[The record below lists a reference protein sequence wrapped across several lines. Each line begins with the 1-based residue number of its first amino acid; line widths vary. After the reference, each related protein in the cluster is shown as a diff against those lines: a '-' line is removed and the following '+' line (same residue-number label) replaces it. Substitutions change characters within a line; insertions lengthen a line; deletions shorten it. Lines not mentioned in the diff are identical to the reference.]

1 MKILITS
8 GGTREPIDG
17 VRVITNLSSGSTGA
31 FLTDY
36 FRGRGHDVALL
47 KAKESKNSNLPGDV
61 YEFTSF
67 ESLEDKLKTLLS
79 STHFDVVL
87 HLAAISDY
95 SVDSIVVDGKSYKPD
110 ASAKI
115 NSEAESITLHLKK
128 NKKLI
133 NQLKQFAS
141 DKDFILVG
149 FKLTNSPSQQ
159 ERRLAVTRLAED
171 YSIDYIVH
179 NDLSEIKKDGTHI
192 ATIYRG
198 SNEILKVRNKTE
210 LASELERIIAREA
223 L

>member
-1 MKILITS
+1 MKVLITS

-36 FRGRGHDVALL
+36 FRGRGHNVTLL
-47 KAKESKNSNLPGDV
+47 HAKDSKNSNLPGESH
-61 YEFTSF
+61 EFTSF
-67 ESLEDKLKTLLS
+67 EDLEGKLQNLLYS
-79 STHFDVVL
+79 SHYNVVL

-95 SVDSIVVDGKSYKPD
+95 SVDSIVADGKTYKPD
-110 ASAKI
+110 AAIKI
-115 NSEAESITLHLKK
+115 NSDANSITLHLKK

-133 NQLKQFAS
+133 NQLKNFAIN
-141 DKDFILVG
+141 KDFILVG
-149 FKLTNSPSQQ
+149 FKLTNTPSQQ
-159 ERRLAVTRLAED
+159 ERRSAVARLAED
-171 YSIDYIVH
+171 FNIDYIVH

-192 ATIYRG
+192 ATIYKG

-210 LASELERIIAREA
+210 LASELERIITREA